1 MTDPS
6 TDVRDVIIIGS
17 GPAGLTAAVY
27 AARANLA
34 PLVIEG
40 EPSSTSDQ
48 PGGQLMLT
56 TEVENFPG
64 FPEGIMGPELMMRFR
79 EQALRFG
86 ADIRTEKVT
95 RVDLGARP
103 FGVWVGNPEAE
114 EPTYRGR
121 AVIISTGA
129 QSLMLGLED
138 EGRLIGHGVSTCAT
152 CDGFFFRD
160 HEIAVVG
167 GGDSAIEE
175 ATFLTKFASKV
186 TLLVRRD
193 QLRASKIM
201 QERAFSNPKIEIRWN
216 TVVKEIVGDT
226 KLDHIVVEDVGSGAQ
241 EPARRHRPLRRHR
254 APAQHRSREGP
265 ARARGQR
272 LPHHRSER
280 RGIDHQRR
288 GRVRLRR
295 RAGPHLPPGDH
306 RGRLRLSG
314 RHRRGA
320 VARGP
325 ARLIEHLFAC
335 WTGMSSEGRR
345 LWEGHETT
353 ATRPP
358 TQKRNPMP
366 TTLTDT
372 TFDEEIGGSAEPVLV
387 DFWAEWCGPCKM
399 IAPILDQIAEEH
411 AGKIKIAKLNVDDNP
426 DIARRF
432 DVMSIP
438 TLIVFQDGQPV
449 KRMVGAKG
457 KGQLLE
463 ELSDVIG

>member
-1 MTDPS
+1 MSDPT

-95 RVDLGARP
+95 RVDLSGRP
-103 FGVWVGNPEAE
+103 FGVWVGNPEAS
-114 EPTYRGR
+114 EPTYQGR

-186 TLLVRRD
+186 TLVVRRD

-201 QERAFSNPKIEIRWN
+201 QERAFSNPKIEVRWN
-216 TVVKEIVGDT
+216 TVVTEIVGES
-226 KLDHIVVEDVGSGAQ
+226 KLEHIVVEDVLSGERSQLAVTGLFV
-241 EPARRHRPLRRHR
+241 AIGHRP
-254 APAQHRSREGP
+254 
-265 ARARGQR
+265 
-272 LPHHRSER
+272 
-280 RGIDHQRR
+280 
-288 GRVRLRR
+288 
-295 RAGPHLPPGDH
+295 
-306 RGRLRLSG
+306 
-314 RHRRGA
+314 
-320 VARGP
+320 
-325 ARLIEHLFAC
+325 
-335 WTGMSSEGRR
+335 
-345 LWEGHETT
+345 
-353 ATRPP
+353 
-358 TQKRNPMP
+358 N
-366 TTLTDT
+366 TD
-372 TFDEEIGGSAEPVLV
+372 LV
-387 DFWAEWCGPCKM
+387 
-399 IAPILDQIAEEH
+399 
-411 AGKIKIAKLNVDDNP
+411 
-426 DIARRF
+426 
-432 DVMSIP
+432 
-438 TLIVFQDGQPV
+438 
-449 KRMVGAKG
+449 
-457 KGQLLE
+457 KGQLELE
-463 ELSDVIG
+463 DNGYLVTGQGGGASTTNVQGVFACGDVQDHTYRQAITAAGSGCQAAIDAERWLEAQSA